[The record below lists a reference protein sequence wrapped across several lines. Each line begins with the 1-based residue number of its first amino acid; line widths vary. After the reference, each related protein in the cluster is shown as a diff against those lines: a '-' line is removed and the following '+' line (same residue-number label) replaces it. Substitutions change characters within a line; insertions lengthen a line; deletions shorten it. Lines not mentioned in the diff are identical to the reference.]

1 MRNTKPVPKF
11 ETICKS
17 IWSEDCG
24 FTEAEW
30 EEAGYNVKEAVARTI
45 ADPVVRKA
53 FDAQVAK
60 LLANNSFEW
69 WFYPENLAVD
79 VCAALPKKHWV
90 SVAGIKCFDL
100 HYPEGM

>member
-1 MRNTKPVPKF
+1 MHNTKHVPKF
-11 ETICKS
+11 EAVCKS
-17 IWSEDCG
+17 MWSEDCG

-30 EEAGYNVKEAVARTI
+30 KEAGYNVREAVARTI

-53 FDAQVAK
+53 FDAQVAR
-60 LLANNSFEW
+60 LLSTQNAEW
-69 WFYPENLAVD
+69 WFYPENLSVD

-100 HYPEGM
+100 HYPDGM